1 VRLFGSTRKF
11 LSRNNSCINFWHEL
25 AMLWAPE
32 TTAPLAVSHSR
43 SLLASGNQDAIM
55 DIGGWLRSLGHER
68 YEAASEIQGLG

>member
-1 VRLFGSTRKF
+1 
-11 LSRNNSCINFWHEL
+11 
-25 AMLWAPE
+25 MLWAPE